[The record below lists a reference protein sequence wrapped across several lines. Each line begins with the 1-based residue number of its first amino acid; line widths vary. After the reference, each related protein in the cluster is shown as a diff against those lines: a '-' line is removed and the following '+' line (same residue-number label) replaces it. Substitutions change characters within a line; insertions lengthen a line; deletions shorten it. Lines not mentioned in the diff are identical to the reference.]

1 MNCRRR
7 LSSSLRTSAGFT
19 LIEVLV
25 VVVIIGVLSSVVLIS
40 IGVLGDDRDLDRE
53 ARRLASL
60 VEMVAEEA
68 ELQGR
73 DFGLEFIR
81 QGYRFVEYDPFF
93 DTWTEIV
100 GDDTLRPRRLPEDF
114 EFALVV
120 EDKRIELADVAAD
133 TGAGNKDEEEERR
146 DSPLLN
152 KYAPHTM
159 ILSSGDLSPFS
170 VRIIRLTDDAEAL
183 LQVLPTG
190 EIRVGEDDDEFS

>member
-1 MNCRRR
+1 MSCRRR
-7 LSSSLRTSAGFT
+7 LPTSLQTSPGFT

-40 IGVLGDDRDLDRE
+40 VGVIRDDRDLDRE
-53 ARRLASL
+53 ARRLAAL

-93 DTWTEIV
+93 DTWAEIV
-100 GDDTLRPRRLPEDF
+100 GDDTLRPRSLPEDF

-120 EDKRIELADVAAD
+120 EDKRIELTDALAD
-133 TGAGNKDEEEERR
+133 TGEGNKDEDEDRR
-146 DSPLLN
+146 NSPLLN
-152 KYAPHTM
+152 KYAPHAM
-159 ILSSGDLSPFS
+159 ILSSGDLSPFEI
-170 VRIIRLTDDAEAL
+170 RIIRLTDEAEAL
-183 LQVLPTG
+183 LRILPTG
-190 EIRVGEDDDEFS
+190 EIRVGEDVDELG

>member
-1 MNCRRR
+1 MSRRR
-7 LSSSLRTSAGFT
+7 RCRSSLQSSPGFT
-19 LIEVLV
+19 LVEVLV
-25 VVVIIGVLSSVVLIS
+25 VVFIIAVLSSVVLIS
-40 IGVLGDDRDLDRE
+40 VGVIGDDRDLDRE
-53 ARRLASL
+53 ARRLAAL

-114 EFALVV
+114 EFELVV
-120 EDKRIELADVAAD
+120 EDKRIELIDVLAD
-133 TGAGNKDEEEERR
+133 TGEGNKDDDEDRR

-159 ILSSGDLSPFS
+159 ILSSGDLSPFEI
-170 VRIIRLTDDAEAL
+170 RIIRLTDDAEAL
-183 LQVLPTG
+183 LRVLPTG
-190 EIRVGEDDDEFS
+190 EIRVGEDDDELG